1 MLEPFGEDLWV
12 VRAPLRLLGVPA
24 GRWMAVVRLPGGALW
39 VHSPA
44 PLDTGL
50 RRALKELGEVRW
62 VVAASR
68 LHGHLWMEQYRAAFP
83 HAQLL
88 APPGLARRRK
98 DLRFDGDLP
107 GDQWPGVIDQEL
119 LAGHRLLDEIEFFH
133 RPSRTAV
140 MGDAVWNVAPSAPW
154 RVRLW
159 VGRRQGP
166 GPARAFRLQ
175 FRDRSAARASVER
188 MLAWNPERVVAGHG
202 EPIASDGREAL
213 AQAFAWLS
221 ATAR

>member
-1 MLEPFGEDLWV
+1 
-12 VRAPLRLLGVPA
+12 
-24 GRWMAVVRLPGGALW
+24 MAVARLPGEALW

-44 PLDTGL
+44 PLETDL

-88 APPGLARRRK
+88 APPGLRARRK
-98 DLRFDGDLP
+98 DLHFDGDVP
-107 GDQWPGVIDQEL
+107 CNQWKGVIEQQVLE
-119 LAGHRLLDEIEFFH
+119 GHRWLEEVEFFH

-140 MGDAVWNVAPSAPW
+140 MGDAVWNVARSDPL

-159 VGRRQGP
+159 AGRASGP
-166 GPARAFRLQ
+166 GPTRLFRRAFR
-175 FRDRSAARASVER
+175 DHAAARASIER
-188 MLAWNPERVVAGHG
+188 MLAWEPERLVAGHG
-202 EPIASDGREAL
+202 DPIASGGRDAL
-213 AQAFAWLS
+213 A
-221 ATAR
+221 R